1 MKDVKLLVCTENLQS
16 LITKLLKIR
25 NVSVLWVSILKGEI
39 LLDMNNFNDI
49 PSVAF
54 KNYHS
59 FNVQK
64 ILFFQEML
72 NDM

>member
-1 MKDVKLLVCTENLQS
+1 MPLILRFSFAIYAQVQCPKQMKDVKLLVCTENLQS

-49 PSVAF
+49 
-54 KNYHS
+54 
-59 FNVQK
+59 
-64 ILFFQEML
+64 
-72 NDM
+72 